1 MDYSHALKKLAAC
14 LVAIIVSNDYTSQ
27 LRYGGVHAQDL
38 IDIFAKV
45 YFIMFNK
52 SIMHNKSVTL
62 SSVNARPE
70 LLLLVIRLR
79 NKIFFLKIFL
89 NSHYLA

>member
-1 MDYSHALKKLAAC
+1 MDYSHAVKKLGAC

-27 LRYGGVHAQDL
+27 LRYGGVHTEDL
-38 IDIFAKV
+38 IDIFPKV
-45 YFIMFNK
+45 CFIMINK

-62 SSVNARPE
+62 SSVHARPE

-79 NKIFFLKIFL
+79 NKINFFKSFF
-89 NSHYLA
+89 